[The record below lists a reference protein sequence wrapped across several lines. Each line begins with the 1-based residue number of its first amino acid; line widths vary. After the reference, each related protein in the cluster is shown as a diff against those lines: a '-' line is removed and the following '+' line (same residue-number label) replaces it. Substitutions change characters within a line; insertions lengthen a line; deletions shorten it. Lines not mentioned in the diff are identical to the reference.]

1 MLGAGRPSS
10 RVEEYAYDIEG
21 SADEDVVDMICC
33 VQA

>member
-10 RVEEYAYDIEG
+10 RVEEYADDMEG
-21 SADEDVVDMICC
+21 NADEDVVDIICC